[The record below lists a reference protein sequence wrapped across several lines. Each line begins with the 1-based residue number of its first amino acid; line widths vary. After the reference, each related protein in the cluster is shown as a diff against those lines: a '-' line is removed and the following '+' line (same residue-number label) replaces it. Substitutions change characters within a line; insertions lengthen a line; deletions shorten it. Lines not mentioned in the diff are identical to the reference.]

1 MTSRPT
7 LLLLVVF
14 TAAALISCLE
24 KGNSQ
29 SELTLSTNDADIKK
43 KVTLD
48 HRIWNIFQDSRGYYW
63 FGSNGEGVY
72 VYDGKQL
79 KQFTTSEG
87 LADNQIRGIQ
97 EDDQGNIYIETPKGI
112 SQYDGLSFTTLNL
125 KSSSSKWA
133 LTPNDL
139 WFNCNGN
146 ARHVCR
152 YDGEVLHELQLPK
165 QDLENRLPMVAE
177 PYPYTVFGIDKDKSG
192 NIWFGTVC
200 AGAFRYD
207 GTSFLWIGEEELS
220 TLPDG
225 RVPGVRSMIQDSE
238 GYFWLSNFKSKY
250 KITPTLPQGYEK
262 VKAAE
267 LSEEYKSKLPYFN
280 SGIVDNTGD
289 LWMVTYG
296 EGLWKYD
303 GSKLHNYEL
312 SNGKEKLLLM
322 CILQDSDGTIWLGT
336 NNDGVYKQN
345 GDNFVKFEL

>member
-1 MTSRPT
+1 MSNKPLSGET
-7 LLLLVVF
+7 LPGRANVLPIAVDAMGSDKGPEVIAEGCVQAYKELGAKSILV
-14 TAAALISCLE
+14 
-24 KGNSQ
+24 G
-29 SELTLSTNDADIKK
+29 
-43 KVTLD
+43 
-48 HRIWNIFQDSRGYYW
+48 
-63 FGSNGEGVY
+63 
-72 VYDGKQL
+72 
-79 KQFTTSEG
+79 
-87 LADNQIRGIQ
+87 
-97 EDDQGNIYIETPKGI
+97 
-112 SQYDGLSFTTLNL
+112 
-125 KSSSSKWA
+125 
-133 LTPNDL
+133 
-139 WFNCNGN
+139 
-146 ARHVCR
+146 
-152 YDGEVLHELQLPK
+152 PK

-225 RVPGVRSMIQDSE
+225 RVPGVRSMIQDRE

-262 VKAAE
+262 VKAVE

-280 SGIVDNTGD
+280 SGLVDNTGD